1 MIDLY
6 LKATTK
12 AKMDAALL
20 ASGLFADFDG
30 ELYPVEAITL
40 IDRIG
45 PSPSDS
51 TERGYFVNLRLAYV
65 DEAPEALVDL
75 QTTPATPWRV
85 WA

>member
-20 ASGLFADFDG
+20 ASGLFTDLDG
-30 ELYPVEAITL
+30 ELYPVDATVL
-40 IDRIG
+40 LGVFG

-51 TERGYFVNLRLAYV
+51 TERGYFVNLRLIYA
-65 DEAPEALVDL
+65 DEVPEVLVPL
-75 QTTPATPWRV
+75 QTNPVTPWRV